1 MLNAKEKSLANNLSE
16 LYNTDYYTWAMT
28 NAELLREGKLD
39 EIDYINLAEEVKDL
53 GLSEYKELRSYLANL
68 LSHLY
73 KCDKQPDLR
82 TKSWINTIANSISD
96 ISLVL
101 KDNPG
106 LKYQPTFSK
115 AFESAWEKAKYI
127 ISNDM
132 DVDIK
137 LIPFNCPYSFAEATK
152 KAFDIA
158 PNRIANSDILF
169 LNNIF

>member
-1 MLNAKEKSLANNLSE
+1 MLNIKEKSLANNLSG

-28 NAELLREGKLD
+28 NAELLKEGKLD

-73 KCDKQPDLR
+73 KWDSQPELR
-82 TKSWINTIANSISD
+82 TKSWINTIANSVVD

-101 KDNPG
+101 EKNPG
-106 LKYQPTFSK
+106 LKYKYTFDE
-115 AFESAWEKAKYI
+115 AFLSAWKKARYI
-127 ISNDM
+127 IFSDTE
-132 DVDIK
+132 IK
-137 LIPFNCPYSFAEATK
+137 FNLIPEECPYTFKEAVN
-152 KAFDIA
+152 KASEITEITGKDIF
-158 PNRIANSDILF
+158 F